1 MQKIYIEITNLT
13 EVRSLT
19 GIQRVEKSVALEM
32 YKMIREQLCFVVFKS
47 DSYRFEM
54 LDTDLFID
62 YLKGDKSAFDKM
74 FSGKF
79 LVYEEMKP
87 GDIFFE
93 VDAVWNGKYKS
104 SVLLPKLK
112 RYGVKIACYVYD
124 IIPIT
129 HPSYSHFNTRFN
141 FINYIG
147 AYLQYAD
154 ILIASA
160 QSTLDEIND
169 LSDKLGIPRVKG
181 YVSWLGSD
189 FKAEKNDGEI
199 PEEVIE
205 AAKNKYI
212 LNVGTIEPR
221 KNHDFLLDAFESGL
235 ADKGFNLIFAGKI
248 GWNVKELEERIENHP
263 LKDKSFFYFKGLNDA
278 SIDYLYKHA
287 FLIAFPSKAEGFGL
301 PIIES
306 LQRGTPVLTSDI
318 PVLREVGGEYCKYFK
333 LNDIASFNTAI
344 DELTNDPK
352 EYKSLL
358 THIKD
363 FKPFTWKETA
373 ERIVDALNTLKPEQR
388 KAKKD
393 VSQMVILTARVED
406 IKNTLPYIEAYM
418 PFIKKVL
425 LCCPDKVSDEMKAIP
440 VKRITIDTLTDGEIL
455 KGRALPED
463 HGTRNFFLRCLAM
476 GSDKVDD
483 VFIMSDDD
491 YRPLKTITPEVFID
505 NDSYVA
511 YYCHELN
518 EWKGVVGALS
528 SYDHYIYRTRDFV
541 NKHRYPGFQY
551 SSHMPQI
558 IEKELYQRMIKEHPG
573 IESTGLDEWSSYFN
587 FVQANYQDLIKSKPY
602 ICMCWP
608 GMHSDWNMRVK
619 PNEYLFENY
628 YEFLY
633 KDGNIFDGMS
643 QEWNDKTEEENKIK
657 IEKYTKYVDEY
668 FEWKKAYEEY
678 SDAYIKDR
686 LEIPSFAVFE
696 KDGNVEI
703 AAPKILEVK
712 KESIM
717 HIPFMYKG
725 KKDGLKLSLSIEAN
739 KIRVANMEPLV
750 LSLNDLAILENKFE
764 VAFAFGPK
772 GTPAGNYTL
781 IVSVDDG
788 NSMTERKVLLKLS

>member
-13 EVRSLT
+13 EVKSLT

-32 YKMIREQLCFVVFKS
+32 YKMIKEQLCFVVFKA

-54 LDTDLFID
+54 LDTNLFID
-62 YLKGDKSAFDKM
+62 YLKGDKNAFDKM
-74 FSGKF
+74 FSGEYLEFEK
-79 LVYEEMKP
+79 MHP

-93 VDAVWNGKYKS
+93 IDAVWNGRYKS

-112 RYGVKIACYVYD
+112 RYGVRIACYVYD

-129 HPSYSHFNTRFN
+129 HPKYSHFNTRFN

-160 QSTLDEIND
+160 KSTLDEINE

-205 AAKNKYI
+205 AAKTKYI

-221 KNHDFLLDAFESGL
+221 KNHDFLLDAFEGGL

-263 LKDKSFFYFKGLNDA
+263 LKNKSFFYFKGLNDA

-287 FLIAFPSKAEGFGL
+287 FLIAFPTQAEGFGL

-306 LQRGTPVLTSDI
+306 LQRGTPVLASDI
-318 PVLREVGGEYCKYFK
+318 PVLREVGGEYCRYFK
-333 LNDIASFNTAI
+333 LNDIADFNAVI
-344 DELTNDPK
+344 DNLADNPK
-352 EYKSLL
+352 EYEKLCE
-358 THIKD
+358 HVKD

-373 ERIVDALNTLKPEQR
+373 ERIVDALNSLKPEQR
-388 KAKKD
+388 KAKEN
-393 VSQMVILTARVED
+393 VSQMVILTARADD
-406 IKNTLPYIEAYM
+406 IKNTIPYIEAYM

-440 VKRITIDTLTDGEIL
+440 TKRISIDTLTDGEIL
-455 KGRALPED
+455 KGRPLPED

-491 YRPLKTITPEVFID
+491 YRPIKPIDPKVFIED
-505 NDSYVA
+505 GSYVA

-518 EWKGVVGALS
+518 DWKGVVGAMS
-528 SYDHYIYRTRDFV
+528 SYDYYIYRTKDFV
-541 NKHRYPGFQY
+541 NQNRYPDMQY

-587 FVQANYQDLIKSKPY
+587 FVQAKYPDLIRSKPY

-608 GMHSDWNMRVK
+608 GMHSDWDMRYK
-619 PNEYLFENY
+619 PAEYLFENY
-628 YEFLY
+628 YDFLY
-633 KDGNIFDGMS
+633 RDGNIFDGFS
-643 QEWNDKTEEENKIK
+643 EVYTQKTEEENRLK
-657 IEKYTKYVDEY
+657 EQKYKEYVEEY
-668 FEWKKAYEEY
+668 FGWKKLFEEY

-686 LEIPSFAVFE
+686 LAIPSFAVIE
-696 KDGNVEI
+696 KDGELEI
-703 AAPKILEVK
+703 SAPEILEVK
-712 KESIM
+712 AESIM
-717 HIPFMYKG
+717 HLPFLYRG
-725 KKDGLKLSLSIEAN
+725 KKDGLKLQLSMEAN
-739 KIRVANMEPLV
+739 KVRVSNMVPMELKLSDLKLV
-750 LSLNDLAILENKFE
+750 DYKFD
-764 VAFAFGPK
+764 VAFSFGPK

-781 IVSVDDG
+781 IISVDDG
-788 NSMTERKVLLKLS
+788 NAMSEKRIMLKLL